1 MLIIYFLIAFLLV
14 LGLVPICKFVAFK
27 FNIVD
32 RPSEERKIHQE
43 AKPYLGGVAVFLGAF
58 GAYLI
63 YLGGEVTVSDI
74 SFWLLGGAL
83 VLIGA
88 VDDKFGMRAIHKLA
102 LQFAIAF
109 ATSLTIPG
117 FSSLTFAG
125 LTINFTIMQA
135 AIIQSVWIVAMIN
148 AFNLIDGLDGL
159 SSGLGVISLSFLWI
173 VMQVSGILVGEIYVV
188 IMIASLLGF
197 LFYNFYPATIF
208 LGDAGSMFIGY
219 YIGVISINQFK
230 SFTLTTTGILI
241 LVAFIPLLD
250 ILLAMIRRKAN
261 NQRIFSPDALHFHHR
276 LLRHGLSHQKA
287 VLVMYLI
294 MTFYATAS
302 TIFAIGPGSWIKI
315 TWVVVI
321 IFTWLVIE
329 YLYMLGDRFTIIK
342 KNINRWKRKH
352 NKNEQI

>member
-1 MLIIYFLIAFLLV
+1 MLIIYFLLAFIFV
-14 LGLVPICKFVAFK
+14 LILVPICKMIAFK
-27 FNIVD
+27 FDIVD
-32 RPSEERKIHQE
+32 KPSEKRKIHSIV
-43 AKPYLGGVAVFLGAF
+43 KPYLGGVAVFLGSF
-58 GAYLI
+58 LAYI
-63 YLGGEVTVSDI
+63 VYLGGKFTVSDI

-83 VLIGA
+83 VFIGV
-88 VDDKFGMRAIHKLA
+88 VDDKFGMRAFTKLA

-117 FSSLTFAG
+117 FSSLSFAG

-159 SSGLGVISLSFLWI
+159 SSGLGAISLSFLWI
-173 VMQVSGILVGEIYVV
+173 VMQVSGILVGEVYVV
-188 IMIASLLGF
+188 IMIGSLLGF

-219 YIGVISINQFK
+219 YIGVISLNQFK
-230 SFTLTTTGILI
+230 AFTLTTTGILI

-250 ILLAMIRRKAN
+250 ILLAMLRRRAN
-261 NQRIFSPDALHFHHR
+261 NQKIFSADALHFHHR
-276 LLRHGLSHQKA
+276 LLRHGLSHCKA
-287 VLVMYLI
+287 VLVMYGI
-294 MTFYATAS
+294 MTVYAIAS
-302 TIFAIGPGSWIKI
+302 TIFALGSGKIIQI
-315 TWVVVI
+315 TWIVII

-342 KNINRWKRKH
+342 KTINRWKRNQ
-352 NKNEQI
+352 NKDESI